1 MTMAEPLRV
10 VHYIN
15 AFFGGL
21 GGEEEARTAVS
32 LQDGVLGPGRLLEQI
47 LADEGQ
53 VIATIMCGDGYFS
66 EHEEA
71 VVAQVQGYLREL
83 KPDIFLAG
91 PAFRSGRYGLACGR
105 LCLEA
110 ERLGIPAITG
120 MHEENPGSD
129 LYRPQHLY
137 IVATTASAV
146 GMQPALQR
154 MVALAIKRARG
165 MPLAS
170 AAEEGFLPRA
180 VRRTVRTNTPA
191 ATRAV
196 IMALQKWRGE
206 RFSSELTVETFET
219 IPPPPPLDDPR
230 KILFA
235 LVTESGLV
243 PRGNPDRLP
252 AAGAT
257 HWARYSIATMER
269 LVPGEWDGVHGGYD
283 NTAALQDPNRVV
295 PLDAIRALEHEGL
308 IGTLLDEL
316 FVTVGNLG
324 SLNAMKRIGTEIANT
339 LRQRGVGAVILPAT

>member
-1 MTMAEPLRV
+1 MMAEPLRV

-21 GGEEEARTAVS
+21 GGEKEAHTAVS
-32 LQDGVLGPGRLLEQI
+32 LQDGALGPGRLLEQI

-66 EHEEA
+66 THEEA
-71 VVAQVQGYLREL
+71 VAEIVHGYLRDL
-83 KPDIFLAG
+83 KPDVFVAG

-137 IVATTASAV
+137 IIATAASAV
-146 GMQPALQR
+146 DMQPALQR
-154 MVALAIKRARG
+154 MATLAIKRGRG
-165 MPLAS
+165 LALGT
-170 AAEEGFLPRA
+170 AVAEGFLPRA
-180 VRRTVRTNTPA
+180 VRRTIHTGIPA
-191 ATRAV
+191 AVRAV
-196 IMALQKWRGE
+196 DMALKKWRGAPYT
-206 RFSSELTVETFET
+206 SELTVETFEV
-219 IPPPPPLDDPR
+219 ISPPPPLSDPR
-230 KILFA
+230 KTLFA

-252 AAGAT
+252 AATAT
-257 HWARYSIATMER
+257 HWAKYPIAGMDR
-269 LVPGEWDGVHGGYD
+269 LVQGEWDGVHGGYD
-283 NTAALQDPNRVV
+283 NSAALQDPNRVV
-295 PLDAIRALEHEGL
+295 PLDAIRALEREGL
-308 IGTLLDEL
+308 IGKLLDEL

-324 SLNAMKRIGTEIANT
+324 SLNAMKRMGAEIASI
-339 LRQRGVGAVILPAT
+339 LVERGVGAVILPAT

>member
-1 MTMAEPLRV
+1 MAEPLRV
-10 VHYIN
+10 MHYIN

-21 GGEEEARTAVS
+21 GGEEEAHTGVS
-32 LQDGVLGPGRLLEQI
+32 LQDGALGPGRLLEQV

-53 VIATIMCGDGYFS
+53 VIATVMCGDGYFS

-71 VVAQVQGYLREL
+71 VVEQVRGYFHDL
-83 KPDIFLAG
+83 KPDVFVAG

-137 IVATTASAV
+137 IIATGASAV
-146 GMQPALQR
+146 GMQAALQR
-154 MVALAIKRARG
+154 MAALAIKRGRG
-165 MPLAS
+165 LPVGYAT
-170 AAEEGFLPRA
+170 EEGFLPRA
-180 VRRTVRTNTPA
+180 VRRTVRTGTPA
-191 ATRAV
+191 AARAV
-196 IMALQKWRGE
+196 AMALKKWRGE
-206 RFSSELTVETFET
+206 PFTSELTVETFEV
-219 IPPPPPLDDPR
+219 IPPPPPLSDPT
-230 KILFA
+230 KVFFA

-252 AAGAT
+252 AAAAT
-257 HWARYSIATMER
+257 HWGRYSIAAMER

-283 NTAALQDPNRVV
+283 NSAALQDPNRVV
-295 PLDAIRALEHEGL
+295 PLDAVRALECEGM
-308 IGTLLDEL
+308 IGRVMDEL

-324 SLNAMKRIGTEIANT
+324 SLNAMKRIGTEIASA
-339 LRQRGVGAVILPAT
+339 LMQRGVGAVILPAT

>member
-1 MTMAEPLRV
+1 MAEPLRV
-10 VHYIN
+10 LHYIN

-21 GGEEEARTAVS
+21 GGEEEAHTAVS
-32 LQDGVLGPGRLLEQI
+32 LQDGALGPGRLLEQI

-53 VIATIMCGDGYFS
+53 VIATVMCGDGYFS
-66 EHEEA
+66 DHEEE
-71 VVAQVQGYLREL
+71 VVAQVQGYLRDL

-110 ERLGIPAITG
+110 ERLGIPAVTG

-137 IVATTASAV
+137 IIATAASAV

-154 MVALAIKRARG
+154 MAALAIKRGRG
-165 MPLAS
+165 LPLGS
-170 AAEEGFLPRA
+170 AAEDGFLPRA
-180 VRRTVRTNTPA
+180 VRRTIRLGTPA
-191 ATRAV
+191 AARAMA
-196 IMALQKWRGE
+196 MALKKWRGE
-206 RFSSELTVETFET
+206 PFTSELTVETFEV
-219 IPPPPPLDDPR
+219 ILPPPPLSDPR
-230 KILFA
+230 MTLFA

-252 AAGAT
+252 SAGAT
-257 HWARYSIATMER
+257 HWAKYSIAGMDR

-283 NTAALQDPNRVV
+283 NSAALQNPNRVV
-295 PLDAIRALEHEGL
+295 PLDAVRALERDGV
-308 IGTLLDEL
+308 IGQLLDEL

-324 SLNAMKRIGTEIANT
+324 SLNAMKRIGAEIAT
-339 LRQRGVGAVILPAT
+339 MLVQRGVGAVILPAT

>member
-1 MTMAEPLRV
+1 MAEPLRV
-10 VHYIN
+10 LHYIN
-15 AFFGGL
+15 TFFGGL
-21 GGEEEARTAVS
+21 GGEEEAHTAVS
-32 LQDGVLGPGRLLEQI
+32 LQDGALGPGRLLEQI

-53 VIATIMCGDGYFS
+53 VIATIMCGDGHFS

-71 VVAQVQGYLREL
+71 VVAQVQGYLRDL

-120 MHEENPGSD
+120 MHEENPGGD

-137 IVATTASAV
+137 IIATAASAV

-154 MVALAIKRARG
+154 MAGLAIKRRRG
-165 MPLAS
+165 LPLGS

-180 VRRTVRTNTPA
+180 VRRTVRTGTPA
-191 ATRAV
+191 AARAV
-196 IMALQKWRGE
+196 AMALKKWRGE
-206 RFSSELTVETFET
+206 PYTSELTVETFEV
-219 IPPPPPLDDPR
+219 IPPPPPVSDPS
-230 KILFA
+230 KMLFA

-252 AAGAT
+252 SATAT
-257 HWARYSIATMER
+257 HWAKYSIAGMER

-283 NTAALQDPNRVV
+283 NGAALQDPNRVV
-295 PLDAIRALEHEGL
+295 PLDAVRDLEREGV
-308 IGTLLDEL
+308 IGQLLDEL
-316 FVTVGNLG
+316 CVTVGNLG
-324 SLNAMKRIGTEIANT
+324 SLNAMKRIGAEIANT
-339 LRQRGVGAVILPAT
+339 LVQRGVGAVILPAT